1 MKPFST
7 LDLETDPFLKGRL
20 PVAFASGFY
29 DGKTARVWNGPA
41 CCIDAVEAACK
52 FPGYVYLHNGGKF
65 DLHFLLPAILAKFDS
80 DLVQPLCIGPR
91 MVEIK
96 TPTVIFRD
104 SYALI
109 PKPLKTFGNKKDIE
123 IWKLENSVLW
133 KGKNCLFSKES
144 DFDDRRKNSSPSQYE
159 RHDDA
164 RQNLQTYARDIFEK
178 RGDDLTKSLSP
189 SEFDNP
195 YPSPREFYREAIH
208 TYLRQD
214 CVGLYDG
221 LKQFFD
227 RYGINLTLAST
238 TFKVLKKEF
247 HFEEVKT
254 KENYDDKFRKF
265 YYAGRV
271 QFFGLGKFGELDGKP
286 NFKIYDIN
294 SAFPWAMLSKHWHG
308 AKYVSACRPP
318 SENFEQ
324 SFFDITC
331 NSKGALPFRHPL
343 TKAVEFP
350 HTRERFFATG
360 WEVRAGLDLG
370 LISDIKYHAVY
381 TPETLCDFV
390 EYVMHFYRQKA
401 EADKEIAWLK
411 SNKAEIS
418 ADEYESRI
426 ANANA
431 ERDFAKLFL
440 NSAYGRF
447 ALNPREFRDVK
458 ICKRGEN
465 PDPQMPYDFE
475 LSLQPANVRRM
486 YYEQTLTDE
495 QTGKKVKVWF
505 RREWSHAYDND
516 ANGLTF
522 WKKPTFGKK
531 VEEKTRKKKQ
541 LVTSSE
547 FNEKEMR
554 FYNVCTAA
562 SITGCVRA
570 YLQRAIAG
578 SSGVLYCDTDSLVVR
593 DAGDIP
599 VGGELGSWKLEK
611 ECDAVWIG
619 GKKLYAAH
627 GTDGKWKK
635 ASKGVRL
642 SAADI
647 VSVCEGNPTAY
658 SFDAPNY
665 SAFSKQN
672 FTTRTVRRDDQ
683 RKCNLKKSEDET
695 NRKTGVVPIK
705 RPLIL
710 TSSPSGAK
718 ETKKQTNGKRGGVL
732 LRKTKAP

>member
-1 MKPFST
+1 M
-7 LDLETDPFLKGRL
+7 
-20 PVAFASGFY
+20 AFAAGFY
-29 DGKTARVWNGPA
+29 DGKTVRVWNGPA
-41 CCIDAVEAACK
+41 CCIDAVDAAAK

-65 DLHFLLPAILAKFDS
+65 DLHFLLPALLAKFDS
-80 DLVQPLCIGPR
+80 DLVTPLCIGPR

-96 TPTVIFRD
+96 TPIATFRD

-123 IWKLENSVLW
+123 IWKLENSVIYN
-133 KGKNCLFSKES
+133 GKNCLFSKES
-144 DFDDRRKNSSPSQYE
+144 DFEDRRKEALPLNYT
-159 RHDDA
+159 RADDA
-164 RQNLQTYARDIFEK
+164 RENLLTFAKDILGK
-178 RGDDLTKSLSP
+178 RGEDFTKQISP
-189 SEFDNP
+189 TEFDNP
-195 YPSPREFYREAIH
+195 FPSPREFYREEIH
-208 TYLRQD
+208 SYLRQD

-227 RYGINLTLAST
+227 RYGVNLTLAST

-247 HFEEVKT
+247 QFKEVKT

-271 QFFGLGKFGELDGKP
+271 QFFGLGKFGQEDGKP
-286 NFKIYDIN
+286 NYKIYDIN
-294 SAFPWAMLSKHWHG
+294 SAFPWAMLSKHWHSG
-308 AKYVSACRPP
+308 KYIAATRPP
-318 SENFEQ
+318 TENFEQ
-324 SFFDITC
+324 SFFDLTC
-331 NSKGALPFRHPL
+331 TSRGALPFRNPE

-360 WEVRAGLDLG
+360 WEVKAGLDLG
-370 LISDIKYHAVY
+370 LISDIKYHAIY
-381 TPETLCDFV
+381 SPETLCDFV
-390 EYVMHFYRQKA
+390 DYVTHFYRQKA

-411 SNKAEIS
+411 ANKAEIS
-418 ADEYESRI
+418 AEEYESRM

-475 LSLQPANVRRM
+475 LDLQPAKNRRM
-486 YYEQTLTDE
+486 YYQEIVTDAE
-495 QTGKKVKVWF
+495 SGKKAKVWF
-505 RREWSHAYDND
+505 RREWTHAYDNE
-516 ANGLTF
+516 NGLTF
-522 WKKPTFGKK
+522 WKKPTFGIKI
-531 VEEKTRKKKQ
+531 EEKTRKKKQ
-541 LVTSSE
+541 LVTSAE

-578 SSGVLYCDTDSLVVR
+578 SKGVLYCDTDSLIVA
-593 DAGDIP
+593 DAGSIP
-599 VGGELGSWKLEK
+599 VGAELGSWKLEK

-627 GTDGKWKK
+627 GIDGKWKK

-647 VSVCEGNPTAY
+647 ISVCEGNPTAY

-683 RKCNLKKSEDET
+683 RKINMRKGEDENT
-695 NRKTGVVPIK
+695 PNRKTGVVSTK
-705 RPLIL
+705 RPA
-710 TSSPSGAK
+710 TNSSTTARKEKAKIAASG
-718 ETKKQTNGKRGGVL
+718 ER
-732 LRKTKAP
+732 